1 MGPQPKVATVVKEL
15 LFDWQLL
22 IDLGTQSGATNDAL
36 VVLRNGDSVP
46 AEFQQDLRRSGA
58 YVPIGCDER
67 KGSTNCLILRG
78 LRIFAP

>member
-1 MGPQPKVATVVKEL
+1 MGPQPQVATVVEEL
-15 LFDWQLL
+15 LLNGQFLV
-22 IDLGTQSGATNDAL
+22 DLGTQSGTTNDTL

-46 AEFQQDLRRSGA
+46 AEFKQDLRRSGA